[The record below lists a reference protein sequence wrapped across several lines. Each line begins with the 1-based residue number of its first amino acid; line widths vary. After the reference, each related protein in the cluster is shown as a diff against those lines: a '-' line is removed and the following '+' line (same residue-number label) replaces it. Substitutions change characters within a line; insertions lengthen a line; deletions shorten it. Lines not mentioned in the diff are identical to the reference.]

1 MSRLKPKTW
10 ATEAAAHSDELGHAV
25 MMADDGA
32 WCETC
37 GQTWQPNSQTETSL
51 FTRQLAMGDAGLT
64 NALPKALRVGSTN
77 NGIEHVPWL
86 LRASAAPDLQSIT
99 TTCLKVTALLQI
111 VRAGDVDPQTLVEEL
126 EGVQSV
132 IAELSRLAAS

>member
-1 MSRLKPKTW
+1 MSQLKPKTW

-32 WCETC
+32 WCEDC
-37 GQTWQPNSQTETSL
+37 GQTWQPTSQPEPSAC
-51 FTRQLAMGDAGLT
+51 TRELATGRAELT
-64 NALPKALRVGSTN
+64 NALPKPLRVGPTT

-99 TTCLKVTALLQI
+99 TTCLRVTALLQI
-111 VRAGDVDPQTLVEEL
+111 VRAGDVDPETLLEEL
-126 EGVQSV
+126 EGVHSV
-132 IAELSRLAAS
+132 IAEFARLAAS

>member
-1 MSRLKPKTW
+1 L
-10 ATEAAAHSDELGHAV
+10 ATDDAELA
-25 MMADDGA
+25 
-32 WCETC
+32 
-37 GQTWQPNSQTETSL
+37 
-51 FTRQLAMGDAGLT
+51 
-64 NALPKALRVGSTN
+64 NALPKPLRIGSMN
-77 NGIEHVPWL
+77 NEIQHVPWL
-86 LRASAAPDLQSIT
+86 LRASSAPDLQSIT